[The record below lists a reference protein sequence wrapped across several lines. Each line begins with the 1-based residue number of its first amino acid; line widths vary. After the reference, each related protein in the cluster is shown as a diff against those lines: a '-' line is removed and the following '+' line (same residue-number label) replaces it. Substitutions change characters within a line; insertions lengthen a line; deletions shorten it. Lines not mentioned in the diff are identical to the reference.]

1 MTRRYAELADCRR
14 RFLLRYFGENA
25 AEPCGHCDNCDAGQ
39 SAPAAAPS
47 GTSQALAAGARVE
60 HAEWG
65 PGTVLA
71 QEEGRLTVLFDEIG
85 YKELAVSVV
94 LGEQLLSQAGEP
106 ARAR

>member
-1 MTRRYAELADCRR
+1 MRRYAELADCRC

-25 AEPCGHCDNCDAGQ
+25 AEPCGHCDKCEAGR
-39 SAPAAAPS
+39 SASAAAPS
-47 GTSQALAAGARVE
+47 GTGRTLAAGARVE

-71 QEEGRLTVLFDEIG
+71 KEGDRLTVLFDEAG
-85 YKELAVSVV
+85 YKELAIGVV

-106 ARAR
+106 AEAR